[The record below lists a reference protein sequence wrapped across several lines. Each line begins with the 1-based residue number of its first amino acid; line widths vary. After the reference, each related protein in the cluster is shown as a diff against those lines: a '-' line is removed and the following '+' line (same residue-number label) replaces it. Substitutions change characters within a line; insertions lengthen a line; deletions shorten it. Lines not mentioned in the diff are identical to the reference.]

1 MCLDDTERACQMNEL
16 KTQLN
21 EYLFMEF
28 GVDGDESNVSENWP
42 FQLHALLETPDL
54 VVFAFHDDDEA
65 YFAVADEALDFMP
78 QAGMTIEDLLLQRR
92 GGAWIGE
99 RDPVDLTV
107 VRLGDPAVP
116 STSERRRRLDALG
129 ADALPGETV
138 TILEGVLLAGEQRYV
153 GLYGTGVD
161 GEAVIVGLPET
172 PPIHVPFPHASAG
185 RRLAWGVGQW
195 LKQQNTTG

>member
-1 MCLDDTERACQMNEL
+1 MHDL

-28 GVDGDESNVSENWP
+28 GVDGDESNVSEGWP
-42 FQLHALLETPDL
+42 FQLQTVLDTPDL
-54 VVFAFHDDDEA
+54 VVFDFHEDGEA

-78 QAGMTIEDLLLQRR
+78 QAGMTVEDLLLQRR

-116 STSERRRRLDALG
+116 STSERRRRLEALGTDALSG
-129 ADALPGETV
+129 KNV
-138 TILEGVLLAGEQRYV
+138 TILEGVLLAGEQRYL
-153 GLYGTGVD
+153 GLYETGVD

-195 LKQQNTTG
+195 LKQQNATE

>member
-1 MCLDDTERACQMNEL
+1 MDAL
-16 KTQLN
+16 KAQLN

-28 GVDGDESNVSENWP
+28 GVDGDESSVSEDWP
-42 FQLHALLETPDL
+42 FQLQSVLDTPDL
-54 VVFAFHDDDEA
+54 AVFEFHEDDEA

-78 QAGMTIEDLLLQRR
+78 QAGMTIEDLLLQRS

-116 STSERRRRLDALG
+116 STSERRRRLEALG
-129 ADALPGETV
+129 ADALSGENV
-138 TILEGVLLAGEQRYV
+138 TILEGMLLAGEQRYL
-153 GLYGTGVD
+153 GLFGTGVD
-161 GEAVIVGLPET
+161 GEAVIVGLPDAS
-172 PPIHVPFPHASAG
+172 PIPVPFPHASPG

-195 LKQQNTTG
+195 LKQQNATE